1 MELVPLAPFDGEAIL
16 PIAEAMQILRVD
28 GNEQVAVAATRD
40 AAIDFVE
47 RHVRHGLSRRQWQWS
62 VAGVRDALRPG
73 MRPIHA
79 VTAIDVIDHNDMTT
93 SLVAGDWSFAL
104 GTVRIKPAPFWRSAQ
119 RIVVTF
125 DAGFS
130 DVTKEAA
137 GLLSAV
143 KLLMLHLWDGGDAGD
158 APSTVAL
165 LCNPFRTPVLA

>member
-28 GNEQVAVAATRD
+28 DNEQVAVAATRD

-62 VAGVRDALRPG
+62 VAGACDALRPG

-79 VTAIDVIDHNDMTT
+79 VTAIDVVDHNDVTT
-93 SLVAGDWSFAL
+93 SLMAGDWSFAL
-104 GTVRIKPAPFWRSAQ
+104 GTLRIKPGPNWRDAQ

-125 DAGFS
+125 EAGFS
-130 DVTKEAA
+130 DVAKEAS

-143 KLLMLHLWDGGDAGD
+143 KLLMLHIWDAGD
-158 APSTVAL
+158 ADDVPATVVL
-165 LCNPFRTPVLA
+165 LCNPYRTPVLA